1 MWLAERDCG
10 PKAPRGPFDAQSGD
24 LRLTGGENPRR
35 TLRSMKVLFATD
47 GSPSAKRAQTL
58 LASLR
63 LPDPSTVEVLY
74 VDQLFEEQT
83 ELPERQLSELHK
95 LLRADIDKEVAGARA
110 ALSGPGR
117 EVVATVV
124 FGRPASVIAATAERF
139 GADLV
144 VLGSRGHG
152 PFASALLGSVAAE
165 VVDHAPCPVLVARG
179 TSASRI
185 VLAADDSPGSRR
197 AEDVVASFP
206 FLSALPVRVVSVAP
220 LLPAW
225 YGLTD
230 AAGTAAFSGEVYQQI
245 IDDQRTSHERI
256 AAATAKRL
264 SEHGIPTTA
273 EVPQG
278 EAAYGVIE
286 AAKAANADLI
296 IVGSRGNTGV
306 TRLLLGSVARGIL
319 YHAPCSVL
327 VVRQGAVAAAAAARP
342 AAARQAV

>member
-1 MWLAERDCG
+1 M
-10 PKAPRGPFDAQSGD
+10 
-24 LRLTGGENPRR
+24 NI
-35 TLRSMKVLFATD
+35 LFATD
-47 GSPSAKRAQTL
+47 CSPSAKRAEAL
-58 LASLR
+58 LGNLL

-74 VDQLFEEQT
+74 VDQLFEEET
-83 ELPERQLSELHK
+83 DLPERQRSALHT
-95 LLRADIDKEVAGARA
+95 LLREDTDNQLAAVKA

-117 EVVATVV
+117 EIVTTVV
-124 FGRPASVIAATAERF
+124 FGRPASVISATAERI

-179 TSASRI
+179 TSISRI

-197 AEDVVASFP
+197 AEEVVRSLP

-220 LLPAW
+220 LLPW
-225 YGLTD
+225 YP
-230 AAGTAAFSGEVYQQI
+230 AGGPAFSGEVYQQI
-245 IDDQRTSHERI
+245 IDDQRMLHERI
-256 AAATAKRL
+256 ATAAAKRL
-264 SEHGIPTTA
+264 AEHAIPAIT

-278 EAAYGVIE
+278 DAAYGVIE
-286 AAKAANADLI
+286 AATATNADLI
-296 IVGSRGNTGV
+296 VVGSRGNAGL

-327 VVRQGAVAAAAAARP
+327 IVRQQAAAADAAPARP
-342 AAARQAV
+342 SATRLAV